1 MTSPLALIFYEQLL
15 PGTQLVNRLQDL
27 GYRVQSAT
35 DPRTLAALA
44 LQEKPMLVIV
54 DLTGTRT
61 DVCGVIRELR
71 KNPETRHVPIIA
83 YGDPTNANSTSAATS
98 AGATLVAG
106 QSAILDQLPHL
117 LEQALQVD

>member
-27 GYRVQSAT
+27 SYRVQAAT
-35 DPRTLAALA
+35 DPRTLASLA
-44 LQEKPMLVIV
+44 VQEKPMLVIV
-54 DLTGTRT
+54 DLTATRT

-83 YGDPTNANSTSAATS
+83 YGDPADSSTTSAATS

-106 QSAILDQLPHL
+106 QAAILDQLPHL
-117 LEQALQVD
+117 LEQALHVE